1 MTARIIA
8 SFDIGGTN
16 MRAAVVAVDGRRAEV
31 LEQQRRPTPSH
42 LLDPAV
48 TAQQRLDDV
57 IDFMVAFADRARQQA
72 RAEAVAAAFPGP
84 LDAHGRVAALPTL
97 WGSAGAS
104 LCPLALDRL
113 LAARLPGMPVRI
125 YNDVSAAGFR
135 FVAEHP
141 DFALFTLGS
150 GVGLKVFI
158 DGQPRAGPHGRG
170 GELTHM
176 VFDASA
182 AAPLCDC
189 GGRGHLGALASGRAW
204 QRRVAAAGGDGAA
217 AGLDAFAEPLARA
230 VAMIHYTLGIETF
243 LFGGG
248 LAEGLGEPLRAAIVR
263 CLPAQGWQQGQD
275 WDAMIR
281 LAPADD
287 AHALIGGALALAR
300 EWIPTTDR
308 PDTRCAGHSDVP

>member
-1 MTARIIA
+1 MATRIIA
-8 SFDIGGTN
+8 SFDIGGTH

-31 LEQQRRPTPSH
+31 IEQQRRLTPSH
-42 LLDPAV
+42 LLAPDV
-48 TAQQRLDDV
+48 SAQERLDDV
-57 IDFMVAFADRARQQA
+57 IDFMVAFADQA
-72 RAEAVAAAFPGP
+72 RERAQADAVAAAFPGP
-84 LDAHGRVAALPTL
+84 LDAQGRVAALPTL
-97 WGSAGAS
+97 WGSEGAS
-104 LCPLALDRL
+104 LCPLALDRR
-113 LAARLPGMPVRI
+113 LAERLPGMPVRI

-158 DGQPRAGPHGRG
+158 NGQPQVGPHGRG

-182 AAPLCDC
+182 DAPMCDC
-189 GGRGHLGALASGRAW
+189 GGRGHLGALSSGRAW
-204 QRRVAAAGGDGAA
+204 QRRVARAA
-217 AGLDAFAEPLARA
+217 AGTSAAEELDAFVEPLARA
-230 VAMIHYTLGIETF
+230 VAMIHYTLGMERF
-243 LFGGG
+243 LFAGG

-263 CLPAQGWQQGQD
+263 RLPEQGWQQGQD

-287 AHALIGGALALAR
+287 AHALIGGALALSG
-300 EWIPTTDR
+300 EPTLT
-308 PDTRCAGHSDVP
+308 TC

>member
-1 MTARIIA
+1 MTTRIIA

-42 LLDPAV
+42 LLAPSV

-57 IDFMVAFADRARQQA
+57 LDFMAGFAEQSRLRARA
-72 RAEAVAAAFPGP
+72 DAVAAAFPGP
-84 LDAHGRVAALPTL
+84 LDIQGRVAALPTL
-97 WGSAGAS
+97 WGSEGAS

-113 LAARLPGMPVRI
+113 LAERLPDMPVRI

-158 DGQPRAGPHGRG
+158 DGQPQVGPHGRG

-176 VFDASA
+176 VFDTSA
-182 AAPLCDC
+182 DAPICDC

-204 QRRVAAAGGDGAA
+204 QRRAGNAGGEGTAT
-217 AGLDAFAEPLARA
+217 GLDTFAEPLARA
-230 VAMIHYTLGIETF
+230 VAMIHYTLGTERF
-243 LFGGG
+243 LFAGG

-263 CLPAQGWQQGQD
+263 RLPEQGWQQGQD

-287 AHALIGGALALAR
+287 AHALIGGALALAG
-300 EWIPTTDR
+300 ELAA
-308 PDTRCAGHSDVP
+308 AGY

>member
-1 MTARIIA
+1 MATRIIA

-42 LLDPAV
+42 LLAPAV
-48 TAQQRLDDV
+48 TARERLDDV
-57 IDFMVAFADRARQQA
+57 IDFMVAFAEQA
-72 RAEAVAAAFPGP
+72 RRRAHAEAVAAAFPGP
-84 LDAHGRVAALPTL
+84 LDAQGRVAALPTL
-97 WGSAGAS
+97 WGSEGAS

-113 LAARLPGMPVRI
+113 LAERLPGLPVRI

-158 DGQPRAGPHGRG
+158 DGQPQVGPHGRG

-176 VFDASA
+176 VFDASVH
-182 AAPLCDC
+182 APLCDC

-204 QRRVAAAGGDGAA
+204 QRRVEHVGSEGPAIE
-217 AGLDAFAEPLARA
+217 LDAFAEPLARA
-230 VAMIHYTLGIETF
+230 VAMIHYTLGMERF
-243 LFGGG
+243 LFAGG

-263 CLPAQGWQQGQD
+263 RLPAQGWQQGQD
-275 WDAMIR
+275 WNAMIR

-287 AHALIGGALALAR
+287 AHALIGGALAF
-300 EWIPTTDR
+300 
-308 PDTRCAGHSDVP
+308 AGEPAPITG

>member
-1 MTARIIA
+1 MAPRIIA

-16 MRAAVVAVDGRRAEV
+16 MRAAVVAVDGGRAEV

-42 LLDPAV
+42 LLAPAV
-48 TAQQRLDDV
+48 TARERLDDV
-57 IDFMVAFADRARQQA
+57 IDFMVAFADRARERA
-72 RAEAVAAAFPGP
+72 RADAVAAAFPGP
-84 LDAHGRVAALPTL
+84 LDAQGRVAALPTL
-97 WGSAGAS
+97 WGSEGAS

-113 LAARLPGMPVRI
+113 LAERLPGMPVRI

-158 DGQPRAGPHGRG
+158 NGQPQVGPHGRG

-182 AAPLCDC
+182 DAPTCDC

-204 QRRVAAAGGDGAA
+204 QRRAVHVDGEGVAVE
-217 AGLDAFAEPLARA
+217 LDAFAEPLARA
-230 VAMIHYTLGIETF
+230 VAMIHYTLGMETF
-243 LFGGG
+243 LFAGG

-263 CLPAQGWQQGQD
+263 RLPGQGWQQGQD

-287 AHALIGGALALAR
+287 AHALIGGALAVAG
-300 EWIPTTDR
+300 EPTPTT
-308 PDTRCAGHSDVP
+308 G

>member
-1 MTARIIA
+1 MTTRIIA

-16 MRAAVVAVDGRRAEV
+16 LRAAVVAVDGRRAEI
-31 LEQQRRPTPSH
+31 LEQQRRPTPSY
-42 LLDPAV
+42 LLAPSV

-57 IDFMVAFADRARQQA
+57 IEFMVAFADQARLRARA
-72 RAEAVAAAFPGP
+72 DAVAAAFPGP

-97 WGSAGAS
+97 WGSEGAS

-113 LAARLPGMPVRI
+113 LAERLPDTPVRI

-158 DGQPRAGPHGRG
+158 DGQPQVGPHGRG

-176 VFDASA
+176 VFDTSA
-182 AAPLCDC
+182 DAPICDC

-204 QRRVAAAGGDGAA
+204 QRRAGNASGEGTVAGVDT
-217 AGLDAFAEPLARA
+217 FAEPLARA
-230 VAMIHYTLGIETF
+230 VAMIHYTLGMERF
-243 LFGGG
+243 LFAGG
-248 LAEGLGEPLRAAIVR
+248 LAEGLGEALRAAIVR
-263 CLPAQGWQQGQD
+263 RLPEQGWQQGQD

-287 AHALIGGALALAR
+287 AHALIGGALALAG
-300 EWIPTTDR
+300 ELAA
-308 PDTRCAGHSDVP
+308 AGC

>member
-1 MTARIIA
+1 MATRVIA

-16 MRAAVVAVDGRRAEV
+16 MRAAVVAVDGRRADV

-42 LLDPAV
+42 LLAPTI
-48 TAQQRLDDV
+48 TAQERLDDV
-57 IDFMVAFADRARQQA
+57 IDFMVAFADQA
-72 RAEAVAAAFPGP
+72 RRHARADGVAAAFPGP
-84 LDAHGRVAALPTL
+84 LDAQGRVAALPTL
-97 WGSAGAS
+97 WGSEGAS

-113 LAARLPGMPVRI
+113 LAQRLPGMPVRI

-135 FVAEHP
+135 FVAEHS

-150 GVGLKVFI
+150 GVGLKVFV
-158 DGQPRAGPHGRG
+158 DGQPRVGPHGRG

-182 AAPLCDC
+182 DAPMCDC

-204 QRRVAAAGGDGAA
+204 QRRVERVGSEGAA
-217 AGLDAFAEPLARA
+217 AELDAFAEPLARA
-230 VAMIHYTLGIETF
+230 VAMIHYTLGMETF
-243 LFGGG
+243 LFAGG

-263 CLPAQGWQQGQD
+263 RLPAQGWQQGQD

-287 AHALIGGALALAR
+287 AHALLGGALALAG
-300 EWIPTTDR
+300 EPAPTT
-308 PDTRCAGHSDVP
+308 G

>member
-1 MTARIIA
+1 MATRIIA

-16 MRAAVVAVDGRRAEV
+16 MRAAIVAVDGRNAEV

-42 LLDPAV
+42 LLAPGI
-48 TAQQRLDDV
+48 TARERLDDV
-57 IDFMVAFADRARQQA
+57 IDFMAAFADQASRHA
-72 RAEAVAAAFPGP
+72 RAEGVAAAFPGP
-84 LDAHGRVAALPTL
+84 IDAHGRVAALPTL
-97 WGSAGAS
+97 WGSEGAS

-113 LAARLPGMPVRI
+113 LAERLTGMPVRI

-150 GVGLKVFI
+150 GVGLKVFV
-158 DGQPRAGPHGRG
+158 DGQPQVGPHGRG

-182 AAPLCDC
+182 DAAPCDC

-204 QRRVAAAGGDGAA
+204 QRRVERVGGERAAAE
-217 AGLDAFAEPLARA
+217 LDAFAEPLARA
-230 VAMIHYTLGIETF
+230 VAMIHYTLGLETF
-243 LFGGG
+243 LFAGG

-281 LAPADD
+281 FAPADD
-287 AHALIGGALALAR
+287 AHALIGGALALAG
-300 EWIPTTDR
+300 ELTPTT
-308 PDTRCAGHSDVP
+308 G

>member
-1 MTARIIA
+1 MATRIIA

-42 LLDPAV
+42 LLAPEV
-48 TAQQRLDDV
+48 TAQERLDDV
-57 IDFMVAFADRARQQA
+57 IDFMVAFADRARRCAQA
-72 RAEAVAAAFPGP
+72 DAAAAAFPGP
-84 LDAHGRVAALPTL
+84 LDAQGRVAALPTL
-97 WGSAGAS
+97 WGSEGAR

-113 LAARLPGMPVRI
+113 LAERLPGMPVRI

-158 DGQPRAGPHGRG
+158 NGQPQVGPHGRG

-176 VFDASA
+176 VFDASPD
-182 AAPLCDC
+182 APVCDC

-204 QRRVAAAGGDGAA
+204 QRRTGDAAAGEGAA
-217 AGLDAFAEPLARA
+217 VGLDAFAEPLARA
-230 VAMIHYTLGIETF
+230 VAMIHYTLGMERF
-243 LFGGG
+243 LFAGG

-263 CLPAQGWQQGQD
+263 RLPGQGWQQGQD

-287 AHALIGGALALAR
+287 AHALIGGALALAG
-300 EWIPTTDR
+300 EPTPAT
-308 PDTRCAGHSDVP
+308 G

>member
-1 MTARIIA
+1 MATRVIA

-31 LEQQRRPTPSH
+31 LEQHRRPTPSH
-42 LLDPAV
+42 LLAPEV
-48 TAQQRLDDV
+48 TAQERLADV
-57 IDFMVAFADRARQQA
+57 IDFMVTFADQARQRAQA
-72 RAEAVAAAFPGP
+72 DAVAAAFPGP
-84 LDAHGRVAALPTL
+84 LDAQGRVAALPTL
-97 WGSAGAS
+97 WGSEGAS

-113 LAARLPGMPVRI
+113 LAERLPGMPVRI

-158 DGQPRAGPHGRG
+158 NGQPQVGPHGRG

-182 AAPLCDC
+182 DAPMCDC

-204 QRRVAAAGGDGAA
+204 QRQAEHAAAGEGAA
-217 AGLDAFAEPLARA
+217 VELDAFAEPLARA
-230 VAMIHYTLGIETF
+230 VAMIHYTLGLETF
-243 LFGGG
+243 LFAGG

-263 CLPAQGWQQGQD
+263 RLPGQGWQQGQD

-287 AHALIGGALALAR
+287 AHALIGGALALAGEPR
-300 EWIPTTDR
+300 PT
-308 PDTRCAGHSDVP
+308 AG

>member
-1 MTARIIA
+1 MAARIIV

-16 MRAAVVAVDGRRAEV
+16 MRAAVVAVDGYRAHL

-42 LLDPAV
+42 LLNPSV
-48 TAQQRLDDV
+48 TAQERLDDV
-57 IDFMVAFADRARQQA
+57 IEFMRAFADEARRRARAQA
-72 RAEAVAAAFPGP
+72 VSAAFPGP

-97 WGSAGAS
+97 WGSQGEN

-113 LAARLPGMPVRI
+113 LAERLPGMPVRI

-135 FVAEHP
+135 FVAEYS

-158 DGQPRAGPHGRG
+158 NGQPQVGPQGRG

-176 VFDASA
+176 VFDTSA
-182 AAPLCDC
+182 DAPICDC

-204 QRRVAAAGGDGAA
+204 QRRAAQASADDTA
-217 AGLDAFAEPLARA
+217 AGLDTFAEPLARA
-230 VAMIHYTLGIETF
+230 IAMIHYTLGMERF
-243 LFGGG
+243 LFAGG
-248 LAEGLGEPLRAAIVR
+248 LTEGLGEPLRAAIVR
-263 CLPAQGWQQGQD
+263 RLPEQGWQQGQD

-287 AHALIGGALALAR
+287 AHALIGGALALAG
-300 EWIPTTDR
+300 ELAAAD
-308 PDTRCAGHSDVP
+308 D

>member
-1 MTARIIA
+1 MAPRIIA

-42 LLDPAV
+42 LLAPAV
-48 TAQQRLDDV
+48 TAQERLDDV
-57 IDFMVAFADRARQQA
+57 IDFMVAFADQA
-72 RAEAVAAAFPGP
+72 RRHAHADGVAAAFPGP
-84 LDAHGRVAALPTL
+84 IDARGRVAALPTL
-97 WGSAGAS
+97 WGSEGAS

-113 LAARLPGMPVRI
+113 LAERLPGMPVRI

-150 GVGLKVFI
+150 GVGLKVFVN
-158 DGQPRAGPHGRG
+158 GQPQVGPHGRG

-176 VFDASA
+176 VFDTSA
-182 AAPLCDC
+182 DAPICDC

-204 QRRVAAAGGDGAA
+204 QRRVEQIGGDGAA
-217 AGLDAFAEPLARA
+217 AELDAFAEPLARA
-230 VAMIHYTLGIETF
+230 VALIHYTLGLETF
-243 LFGGG
+243 LFAGG

-263 CLPAQGWQQGQD
+263 RLPEQGWQQGQD

-287 AHALIGGALALAR
+287 AHALIGGALALAG
-300 EWIPTTDR
+300 EPVPTT
-308 PDTRCAGHSDVP
+308 G